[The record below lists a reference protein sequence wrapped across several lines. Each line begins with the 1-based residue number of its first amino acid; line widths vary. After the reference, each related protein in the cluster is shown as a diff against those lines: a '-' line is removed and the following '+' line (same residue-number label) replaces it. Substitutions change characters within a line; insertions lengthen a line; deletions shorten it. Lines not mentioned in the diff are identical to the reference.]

1 MSLGWFSNKSPSHA
15 LLWHF
20 HPQLLSF
27 ELHIF
32 CCFYKPYTG
41 SNSFPPWYVPLK
53 DTPQRTLHQPCLP
66 WLSILAACGQG
77 SKPRKQFTPAFP
89 HIRLCLSRSSRKN
102 HFCFLIY
109 FSLSLPPGSSTESA
123 SSDRHLGAPISGIF
137 SLSPHSHRLF
147 SLWWA
152 ISTPQAF
159 LTIWKIVFASLG
171 LNDFLIVFQD
181 QSFSLSS
188 QWGLKIGWK
197 QILIQL
203 FPYIGNVH

>member
-1 MSLGWFSNKSPSHA
+1 MSLGWFSNKSPSHT

-41 SNSFPPWYVPLK
+41 SNSFPPWYIPLK

-77 SKPRKQFTPAFP
+77 WKPRKQFTPAFP

-109 FSLSLPPGSSTESA
+109 FFLSLAPGSSTESA
-123 SSDRHLGAPISGIF
+123 SSDIQGLPSQAF
-137 SLSPHSHRLF
+137 SLCLPTATDSSPGGGRYQL
-147 SLWWA
+147 L
-152 ISTPQAF
+152 
-159 LTIWKIVFASLG
+159 K
-171 LNDFLIVFQD
+171 
-181 QSFSLSS
+181 LSS
-188 QWGLKIGWK
+188 PSGKYSSL
-197 QILIQL
+197 L
-203 FPYIGNVH
+203 